1 MILPGFQKYP
11 HYSVNFK
18 VKMSLRKSFSDIN
31 LGLRVLFLFLI
42 CHLLFIVFQDLQKL
56 GEKINKILHVEL
68 GELHKLSYSL
78 VKISIYKLNKI

>member
-1 MILPGFQKYP
+1 
-11 HYSVNFK
+11 
-18 VKMSLRKSFSDIN
+18 MSLRKYFSDIN

-42 CHLLFIVFQDLQKL
+42 GHFLFIVFQDRSTQFFRNWGK
-56 GEKINKILHVEL
+56 KINKILHVES